1 MKKFLTMLVLIA
13 LVSVFAFADTDGR
26 ISDGDAAI
34 VIKMT
39 VEEVKPLIQLNYSA
53 DNYTDSADGIDVGFS
68 IKEGGKVNFQ
78 AVLMNPTRS
87 NEKFS
92 IAFGG
97 GTFNDVVRRGAIG
110 TRSPNSIRTA
120 VGDVS
125 GIDGIGSVTLGEA
138 AGNGGEENKV
148 VLIAFEGV
156 VRDDVTFPLTLAS
169 AEYEYAEDPSID
181 SGVYY
186 ADVTMT
192 VATL

>member
-13 LVSVFAFADTDGR
+13 LVSAFAFAD
-26 ISDGDAAI
+26 GDPRLAEGTSTII
-34 VIKMT
+34 VRLT
-39 VEEVKPLIQLNYSA
+39 VDNILPSIQLHYSDETA
-53 DNYTDSADGIDVGFS
+53 AENTDGIDVGFS
-68 IKEGGKVNFQ
+68 IKDGGKVAFK
-78 AVLMNPTRS
+78 AMLMNPS
-87 NEKFS
+87 NTHEVFS
-92 IAFGG
+92 ISFGG

-125 GIDGIGSVTLGEA
+125 GVDGISSITLGEA
-138 AGNGGEENKV
+138 TGNGGDENKA
-148 VLIAFEGV
+148 VLVAFEGSV
-156 VRDDVTFPLTLAS
+156 GSDVTFPLTLAS